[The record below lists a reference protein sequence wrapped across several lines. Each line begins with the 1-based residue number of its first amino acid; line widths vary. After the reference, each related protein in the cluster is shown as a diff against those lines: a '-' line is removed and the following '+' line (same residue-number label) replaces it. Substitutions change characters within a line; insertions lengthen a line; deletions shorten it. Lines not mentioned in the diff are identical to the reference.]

1 MLIDRKEF
9 LTSLFLSLSL
19 SLYIYIYIYIYIYS
33 SAITEI
39 VFENGLICGTSG

>member
-33 SAITEI
+33 SASTEI
-39 VFENGLICGTSG
+39 IFENGLICGTSG

>member
-19 SLYIYIYIYIYIYS
+19 SLYRYIYIYS